1 MKGPSCSVGSVM
13 RVQVKNCV
21 MLPII
26 LDSSPLP
33 PVVVCLCLKL
43 TFFTML
49 IDISEYKLS
58 VFIKCMMGS
67 PFSIYVLTLLVS
79 ELNWII
85 YPICVR
91 FFIHFGWLNDYSA
104 EAGSELTL
112 TTEQSQLWGSDQVPA
127 ARHQHFFFVPRF
139 SWVNQ
144 LFPRPEP
151 HFPYLSFIYGFINW
165 HGWLSM
171 ASWTRWLRWYIMN
184 ISAQPPGRAT
194 QRIKPQTCSE
204 IALLEHLFLW

>member
-1 MKGPSCSVGSVM
+1 
-13 RVQVKNCV
+13 
-21 MLPII
+21 
-26 LDSSPLP
+26 
-33 PVVVCLCLKL
+33 
-43 TFFTML
+43 ML

-67 PFSIYVLTLLVS
+67 PLSIYVLTLLVS
-79 ELNWII
+79 ELNWINYLPNLCPLFHSFCLI
-85 YPICVR
+85 KWLLR
-91 FFIHFGWLNDYSA
+91 WGWDWVN
-104 EAGSELTL
+104 
-112 TTEQSQLWGSDQVPA
+112 TEQSQLWGSDQVPG

-194 QRIKPQTCSE
+194 PRIKPQTCSE
-204 IALLEHLFLW
+204 IALLEQLFLW

>member
-1 MKGPSCSVGSVM
+1 MKGPSCCCVGSVM

-67 PFSIYVLTLLVS
+67 LFSIYVLTLLVS

-85 YPICVR
+85 YPICVC
-91 FFIHFGWLNDYSA
+91 FFIHFVWLNDYSA

-112 TTEQSQLWGSDQVPA
+112 S
-127 ARHQHFFFVPRF
+127 
-139 SWVNQ
+139 N
-144 LFPRPEP
+144 
-151 HFPYLSFIYGFINW
+151 LSSGEAIKC
-165 HGWLSM
+165 
-171 ASWTRWLRWYIMN
+171 
-184 ISAQPPGRAT
+184 QPPDTSISFLRRGFHEWT
-194 QRIKPQTCSE
+194 NYFLGLNLIFRIC
-204 IALLEHLFLW
+204 LLFMGS